1 MGLMAEDYIG
11 SIKIIKAI
19 LKPGLNESIPKNLF
33 YSPTTSEN
41 NSLLMKQLYHTV
53 NSIPF

>member
-1 MGLMAEDYIG
+1 MAKDYIG

-19 LKPGLNESIPKNLF
+19 LKPGLNESVPKNLF
-33 YSPTTSEN
+33 YFPTTSEN
-41 NSLLMKQLYHTV
+41 NSILMKQLYHKL